1 MPMSQDLPK
10 AAQRANISKTA
21 VWVAAARAIGAREPD
36 PSVRNPDDLASALLG
51 EPSQLHV
58 VHPIVTALGA
68 SYDEAMQDL
77 ETVGLVRAMIIRTRF
92 IDEALERAIAAGAT
106 QVLILGAGLD
116 SHAYRSRELLSGARV
131 FELDRPS
138 TLEYKRRRVNEA
150 LGGAPEN
157 LTYVP
162 LDLEEP
168 IPATLARH
176 GYDLSRRTFIL
187 MEGVSMYLPEAAL
200 QTTLQFIASHVL
212 GSSLVFDFATRAM
225 VEGIQRIDLASIPAA
240 ARAST
245 ERFLDIIRDEPWL
258 FGISLDEEKSYLADL
273 GLELGELVTIG
284 GEESVARYLTRPDGT
299 VVGGAA
305 MTGAHAMRKAAIDK
319 MMEQADPSQRAM
331 IEERMKTQARQM
343 AYRIAEARVTKPSSG
358 GAVAGPGDPLDR

>member
-1 MPMSQDLPK
+1 MNQDLPQQ
-10 AAQRANISKTA
+10 AGRTTVSRTA

-36 PSVRNPDDLASALLG
+36 PSVRNPDALAAALLG
-51 EPSQLHV
+51 APSQLHV

-92 IDEALERAIAAGAT
+92 IDEALERAVAAGAT

-116 SHAYRSRELLSGARV
+116 SHAYRFRELLAGARV
-131 FELDRPS
+131 FELDRPT
-138 TLEYKRRRVNEA
+138 TLDYKRRRVNEA

-157 LTYVP
+157 LSYVP

-176 GYDLSRRTFIL
+176 GYDLGRRTFIL

-200 QTTLQFIASHVL
+200 RTTLQFVASHVP
-212 GSSLVFDFATRAM
+212 GSSLVFDFATQAM
-225 VEGIQRIDLASIPAA
+225 VESIQRIDLASIPAA
-240 ARAST
+240 ARAPT
-245 ERFLDIIRDEPWL
+245 ERFLDMIQDEPWL
-258 FGISLDEEKSYLADL
+258 FGIPLDEEKSYLAGL
-273 GLELGELVTIG
+273 GLDVCEVVTIG
-284 GEESVARYLTRPDGT
+284 SEESVARYLTRPDGT

-305 MTGAHAMRKAAIDK
+305 TARAEAMRKAVVAK
-319 MMEQADPSQRAM
+319 MVEQSDPTQRAM
-331 IEERMKTQARQM
+331 IEERMKTQAKQM
-343 AYRIAEARVTKPSSG
+343 SYRIAEAIPAR
-358 GAVAGPGDPLDR
+358 R

>member
-1 MPMSQDLPK
+1 MPMSQNPPK
-10 AAQRANISKTA
+10 VAQRTSISKTA

-36 PSVRNPDDLASALLG
+36 ASVRNPDHLAAALLG

-58 VHPIVTALGA
+58 VHPIVAALGA
-68 SYDEAMQDL
+68 NYDEAMQDL

-92 IDEALERAIAAGAT
+92 IDEALRRAIAAGAT

-116 SHAYRSRELLSGARV
+116 SHAYRCRELLNGARV
-131 FELDRPS
+131 FELDRPT

-157 LTYVP
+157 LSYVP

-168 IPATLARH
+168 IPTTLARH

-200 QTTLQFIASHVL
+200 QATLRFVASHVP

-225 VEGIQRIDLASIPAA
+225 VEGIQRIDLASIPAV

-245 ERFLDIIRDEPWL
+245 ERFLDLIHDERWL
-258 FGISLDEEKSYLADL
+258 FGIPLNEERSYLSSL
-273 GLELGELVTIG
+273 GLELGEMVTIG
-284 GEESVARYLTRPDGT
+284 GEESVARYLTRQDGT
-299 VVGGAA
+299 VVGGTA
-305 MTGAHAMRKAAIDK
+305 MTRADAMRRAAIDK
-319 MMEQADPSQRAM
+319 MAEQSDPSQRA
-331 IEERMKTQARQM
+331 IFEERMKTQASQM
-343 AYRIAEARVTKPSSG
+343 AYRIAEAVPTRSSG
-358 GAVAGPGDPLDR
+358 GGASAKLAS

>member
-1 MPMSQDLPK
+1 MSQDPSR
-10 AAQRANISKTA
+10 AAQRASISKTA

-36 PSVRNPDDLASALLG
+36 PSVRNPDDLAAALLG

-68 SYDEAMQDL
+68 SYDEVMQDL
-77 ETVGLVRAMIIRTRF
+77 EIVSMVRAMIIRTRF

-116 SHAYRSRELLSGARV
+116 SHAYRYRELLGGARV
-131 FELDRPS
+131 FELDRPT
-138 TLEYKRRRVNEA
+138 TLEYKRRRVNDA

-168 IPATLARH
+168 ILSTLRRH

-200 QTTLQFIASHVL
+200 RTTLQFIASHVP

-240 ARAST
+240 ARASS
-245 ERFLDIIRDEPWL
+245 ERLLDMIRDEPWL
-258 FGISLDEEKSYLADL
+258 FGIPLDEEKSFLAGL

-284 GEESVARYLTRPDGT
+284 SEESVARYLTRPDGT
-299 VVGGAA
+299 VVGATA
-305 MTGAHAMRKAAIDK
+305 MSGVEAMRKAAVDR
-319 MMEQADPSQRAM
+319 MVEQTDPSQRSK
-331 IEERMKTQARQM
+331 IEERVKMQARQM
-343 AYRIAEARVTKPSSG
+343 AYRIAEAFPAKPSSS
-358 GAVAGPGDPLDR
+358 GAGASPRNVVDR

>member
-1 MPMSQDLPK
+1 
-10 AAQRANISKTA
+10 
-21 VWVAAARAIGAREPD
+21 
-36 PSVRNPDDLASALLG
+36 
-51 EPSQLHV
+51 
-58 VHPIVTALGA
+58 VHPIISALGA
-68 SYDEAMQDL
+68 SYDEAMQNL

-92 IDEALERAIAAGAT
+92 IDEALERAIAAGVT

-116 SHAYRSRELLSGARV
+116 SHAYRCRELLSRARV
-131 FELDRPS
+131 FELDRPT
-138 TLEYKRRRVNEA
+138 TLEYKRRRVNEV

-168 IPATLARH
+168 ISASLARH

-200 QTTLQFIASHVL
+200 RTTLQFIASHVL

-240 ARAST
+240 DRAST
-245 ERFLDIIRDEPWL
+245 ERFLDMIRDEPWL
-258 FGISLDEEKSYLADL
+258 FGISLDEETSYLAEL
-273 GLELGELVTIG
+273 GLELGELLTIG

-299 VVGGAA
+299 VVGGTA
-305 MTGAHAMRKAAIDK
+305 MIQAEATRKAAIDK
-319 MMEQADPSQRAM
+319 IVEQTDASQRAM
-331 IEERMKTQARQM
+331 IEERIKTQARQM
-343 AYRIAEARVTKPSSG
+343 VYRIAEALPTKSSSSG
-358 GAVAGPGDPLDR
+358 ASARLRNLLDR

>member
-1 MPMSQDLPK
+1 
-10 AAQRANISKTA
+10 
-21 VWVAAARAIGAREPD
+21 
-36 PSVRNPDDLASALLG
+36 LLG

-58 VHPIVTALGA
+58 VHPIVTALGL

-77 ETVGLVRAMIIRTRF
+77 ETASMVRAMIIRTRF
-92 IDEALERAIAAGAT
+92 IDEAMSRAIASGAT

-116 SHAYRSRELLSGARV
+116 SHAYRCREQLGETRV
-131 FELDRPS
+131 FELDRPT

-150 LGGAPEN
+150 LGGAPAN

-168 IPATLARH
+168 IPVTLARH

-187 MEGVSMYLPEAAL
+187 MEGVSMYLPEPAL
-200 QTTLQFIASHVL
+200 QATLRFIACHVQ
-212 GSSLVFDFATRAM
+212 GSSRVFDFATRAM
-225 VEGIQRIDLASIPAA
+225 VEGIQRIDLAAIPVA

-245 ERFLDIIRDEPWL
+245 ERLLDMIRDEPWL
-258 FGISLDEEKSYLADL
+258 FGIPLDDEKSYLAGL

-284 GEESVARYLTRPDGT
+284 SEESVARYLTRPDGT
-299 VVGGAA
+299 AVGAEA
-305 MTGAHAMRKAAIDK
+305 MTKVQAMRQAAIDK
-319 MMEQADPSQRAM
+319 IADQADPNQRAM

-343 AYRIAEARVTKPSSG
+343 AYRIAEAFPIKALSGAAGAKPS
-358 GAVAGPGDPLDR
+358 

>member
-1 MPMSQDLPK
+1 MSQDLSQ
-10 AAQRANISKTA
+10 AAKPASISRNA

-36 PSVRNPDDLASALLG
+36 ISVRNPDDLAAALLG

-58 VHPIVTALGA
+58 AHPVVTALGA

-116 SHAYRSRELLSGARV
+116 SHAYRCREPLAGARV
-131 FELDRPS
+131 FEVDRPA
-138 TLEYKRRRVNEA
+138 TLDYKRRRVNEA
-150 LGGAPEN
+150 LGGAPDN

-162 LDLEEP
+162 LDREEP
-168 IPATLARH
+168 IPATLARQ

-200 QTTLQFIASHVL
+200 RTTLLFVATHAQ

-225 VEGIQRIDLASIPAA
+225 VEGIRRIDLASIPAA

-245 ERFLDIIRDEPWL
+245 ERFLDMIREEPWH
-258 FGISLDEEKSYLADL
+258 FGLPLDEEKSFLADL
-273 GLELGELVTIG
+273 GLELSELVTIG
-284 GEESVARYLTRPDGT
+284 GEESVARYLTRADGT

-305 MTGAHAMRKAAIDK
+305 LTRAEAMQKAAVDK
-319 MMEQADPSQRAM
+319 MMEQSDPSQRKM
-331 IEERMKTQARQM
+331 IEERMKTQARLM
-343 AYRIAEARVTKPSSG
+343 AYRIAEAHLL
-358 GAVAGPGDPLDR
+358 AL

>member
-1 MPMSQDLPK
+1 MSNDRPE
-10 AAQRANISKTA
+10 AAGRPSISRTA

-36 PSVRNPDDLASALLG
+36 PSVRNPDHLAESLLG
-51 EPSQLHV
+51 EPSHLHV

-77 ETVGLVRAMIIRTRF
+77 ETAGLVRAMIIRTRF
-92 IDEALERAIAAGAT
+92 IDEALERAMAAGAT

-116 SHAYRSRELLSGARV
+116 SHAYRCRELLSGARV
-131 FELDRPS
+131 FELDRQT
-138 TLEYKRRRVNEA
+138 TLEYKRRRVDEA

-200 QTTLQFIASHVL
+200 QSTLRFVAAHVP

-245 ERFLDIIRDEPWL
+245 ERFLDMIRDEPWL
-258 FGISLDEEKSYLADL
+258 FGIPLDEEKSYLADL

-284 GEESVARYLTRPDGT
+284 SDESVARYLTRPDGT

-305 MTGAHAMRKAAIDK
+305 MIRAQALRKAAIDK
-319 MMEQADPSQRAM
+319 MMEQADPGQRAM
-331 IEERMKTQARQM
+331 VEERMKTQALQM
-343 AYRIAEARVTKPSSG
+343 AYRIAEALPT
-358 GAVAGPGDPLDR
+358 GP

>member
-1 MPMSQDLPK
+1 
-10 AAQRANISKTA
+10 
-21 VWVAAARAIGAREPD
+21 
-36 PSVRNPDDLASALLG
+36 VRNPDHLAAALLG

-68 SYDEAMQDL
+68 SYEEAMQDL
-77 ETVGLVRAMIIRTRF
+77 ETASMVRAMIIRTRF
-92 IDEALERAIAAGAT
+92 IDEALTRAMASGAT

-116 SHAYRSRELLSGARV
+116 SHAYRCRELLGGARV
-131 FELDRPS
+131 FELDRS
-138 TLEYKRRRVNEA
+138 TTLEYKRRRVNEV
-150 LGGAPEN
+150 LGGPPEN

-168 IPATLARH
+168 IAATLGRH

-187 MEGVSMYLPEAAL
+187 MEGVSMYLPEA
-200 QTTLQFIASHVL
+200 TLQSTLRFVASHAP

-225 VEGIQRIDLASIPAA
+225 VEGIQRIDLATVPPA
-240 ARAST
+240 ARASM
-245 ERFLDIIRDEPWL
+245 ERFLDMIRDEPWL
-258 FGISLDEEKSYLADL
+258 SGIPLDEEKSYLAKV

-284 GEESVARYLTRPDGT
+284 DEASAARYLTRPDGT

-305 MTGAHAMRKAAIDK
+305 MIRAQALRKAAIDQ
-319 MMEQADPSQRAM
+319 MVQQADPSQRAM

-343 AYRIAEARVTKPSSG
+343 AYRIAEAFPTR
-358 GAVAGPGDPLDR
+358 

>member
-1 MPMSQDLPK
+1 MSPDLPK
-10 AAQRANISKTA
+10 AAQRTSISKTA

-36 PSVRNPDDLASALLG
+36 PSVRNPDDLAATLLG

-58 VHPIVTALGA
+58 MHPIVTALNA
-68 SYDEAMQDL
+68 SYDEAMQDP

-92 IDEALERAIAAGAT
+92 IDEALRRAIDAGAT

-116 SHAYRSRELLSGARV
+116 SHAYRCRELLGGARV
-131 FELDRPS
+131 FELDRPT

-157 LTYVP
+157 VSYVP

-168 IPATLARH
+168 IPVTLARH
-176 GYDLSRRTFIL
+176 GYDSSHRTFIV
-187 MEGVSMYLPEAAL
+187 MEGVSMYLPEAVL
-200 QTTLQFIASHVL
+200 QTTLRFIATHVP

-225 VEGIQRIDLASIPAA
+225 VEGIQRIDLANIPAA

-245 ERFLDIIRDEPWL
+245 ERFLDMIRDEPWL
-258 FGISLDEEKSYLADL
+258 FGIPLDEERSYLAALD
-273 GLELGELVTIG
+273 LELGEMVTIG

-299 VVGGAA
+299 VVGDTA
-305 MTGAHAMRKAAIDK
+305 MTRAEAMRKAAIDK
-319 MMEQADPSQRAM
+319 MLEQTDSSQRAM
-331 IEERMKTQARQM
+331 VEERMKNQARQM
-343 AYRIAEARVTKPSSG
+343 AYRIAEAIPTRPSSR
-358 GAVAGPGDPLDR
+358 GA